1 MNLLAGNF
9 LAEIKTVIKIFSA
22 YFKLSPISSAF
33 FFTLFVVL
41 VLNAVKGILIWCEK
55 KKGDPSQSCKFL
67 IKKDDEHRGCSIPRR
82 QIAFKKNGY
91 SCKGCKGKTFNM
103 TNSEAEERAAIGAA
117 WKRIII
123 MLANCS
129 KSLLPY
135 ISFLYTLVLAIF
147 EIQNA

>member
-9 LAEIKTVIKIFSA
+9 LAEIETIMKTFSD

-41 VLNAVKGILIWCEK
+41 VLNAVKGILIWHEK
-55 KKGDPSQSCKFL
+55 KTGDHSQSCKFL
-67 IKKDDEHRGCSIPRR
+67 IKKDDDNRGCSIPRR
-82 QIAFKKNGY
+82 QKDFIKNGD

-103 TNSEAEERAAIGAA
+103 TTSEAEERAASGAA

-123 MLANCS
+123 IIANCS
-129 KSLLPY
+129 KNLLPY

-147 EIQNA
+147 EMQNT